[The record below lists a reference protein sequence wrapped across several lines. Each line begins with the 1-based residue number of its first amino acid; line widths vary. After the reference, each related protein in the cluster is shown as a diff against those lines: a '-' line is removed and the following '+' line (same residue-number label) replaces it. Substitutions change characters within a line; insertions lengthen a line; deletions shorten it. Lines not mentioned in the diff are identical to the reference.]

1 MSLGSSRA
9 VVSLKEGKAVA
20 TGGAY
25 PLSIRQHGALALAE
39 GVGNAVEHDGRAC
52 HLFPTGAELR
62 RFAGAGGATV
72 PTLIRLIVVLG
83 ILVGLGY
90 GALWALA
97 NWGGPKERE
106 ITFTVPPDRI
116 GK

>member
-1 MSLGSSRA
+1 MPA
-9 VVSLKEGKAVA
+9 
-20 TGGAY
+20 
-25 PLSIRQHGALALAE
+25 
-39 GVGNAVEHDGRAC
+39 
-52 HLFPTGAELR
+52 
-62 RFAGAGGATV
+62 V

-90 GALWALA
+90 GALWVLA
-97 NWGGPKERE
+97 NQVQPKERE

>member
-1 MSLGSSRA
+1 M
-9 VVSLKEGKAVA
+9 
-20 TGGAY
+20 
-25 PLSIRQHGALALAE
+25 
-39 GVGNAVEHDGRAC
+39 
-52 HLFPTGAELR
+52 
-62 RFAGAGGATV
+62 

-90 GALWALA
+90 AGLWALA
-97 NWGGPKERE
+97 NMVEPKPRE